1 MKTLILRFFSLLILG
16 GSALSCGA
24 GIPVQLTIDHFTVDV
39 NIEDWLGVAEQ
50 SLQSSGFLPGES
62 LGIPEKWPDSLP
74 HIHYDLEVV
83 SPPIPLD
90 LTPDAEDEDDP
101 NKAQY
106 EQVNAAQKAIKR
118 VQIDDL
124 ILRVERSNLSID
136 LPSLELQVAD
146 DPNEH
151 PNNRRAWI
159 TIGILDG
166 PKANEVGDIRFR
178 FSKGGETYLNTQLA
192 EEEREFALRIKGK
205 MSLNTALNPD
215 RPRGQATF
223 RIITRTTFYVLPEK
237 ALAEQDLPGL

>member
-1 MKTLILRFFSLLILG
+1 MKTITLRFLTLLALG
-16 GSALSCGA
+16 GSPLSCGA
-24 GIPVQLTIDHFTVDV
+24 GIPVQITIDHFTVDV
-39 NIEDWLGVAEQ
+39 NIEDWVGVAEK
-50 SLQSSGFLPGES
+50 SLQSTGFLGES
-62 LGIPEKWPDSLP
+62 VGIPEKWPDSLP

-90 LTPDAEDEDDP
+90 LTPDAEGEDDP

-106 EQVNAAQKAIKR
+106 EQIDAAQKAIKR

-166 PKANEVGDIRFR
+166 PKANEVGDIPFR

-192 EEEREFALRIKGK
+192 EEAREFALRIKGK

-223 RIITRTTFYVLPEK
+223 RIITRTTFYLLPEK
-237 ALAEQDLPGL
+237 ALEGQDIPGL